1 MNSRMKRRI
10 SRAALVSSALHFSTN
25 ASRSFLSSL
34 KTSCASFLEAFFPS
48 FLPTNL
54 PVWLK
59 NLHMLCIYKEYIMSM
74 HFDRSNMTEAN
85 AMNLH
90 TAQSL
95 LIQDRRDWV
104 KPHLSW
110 LPAALYRSFGSLRT
124 KT

>member
-1 MNSRMKRRI
+1 
-10 SRAALVSSALHFSTN
+10 
-25 ASRSFLSSL
+25 
-34 KTSCASFLEAFFPS
+34 
-48 FLPTNL
+48 
-54 PVWLK
+54 
-59 NLHMLCIYKEYIMSM
+59 MSM